1 VQPAVSALTVGI
13 MQPYFL
19 PYIGY
24 WQLLAAVDRFVV
36 YDNIQYAKKGWI
48 NRNRFLRNGADA
60 FFTVPLKKGSDF
72 LNVADRVIADDFD
85 PRTVLNPLAAAY
97 RKAPSF
103 GDAFPV
109 IEAIVSAAPRN
120 LFEYLHH
127 SITVTADYLGIR
139 TPIVV
144 SSTVP
149 VDHALKGERKVLAIC
164 EALGATRYVNAIGGR
179 ELYAPASF
187 AGQGIDLK
195 FLQTRPISYRQYDEP
210 FVPFLSIVDVMMF
223 NSRDAVRGMLGEYEL
238 V

>member
-1 VQPAVSALTVGI
+1 MTLGI

-72 LNVADRVIADDFD
+72 LNVADRAIADDFD
-85 PRTVLNPLAAAY
+85 PKTLLNPLAAAY
-97 RKAPSF
+97 RKAPCF
-103 GDAFPV
+103 DAVFPM
-109 IEAIVSAAPRN
+109 IEAIVTAAPRN

-127 SITVTADYLGIR
+127 SLVVTANYLEIR

-144 SSTVP
+144 SSTVAI
-149 VDHALKGERKVLAIC
+149 DHGLKAERKVLALC
-164 EALGATRYVNAIGGR
+164 QALGATRYVNAIGGR
-179 ELYAPASF
+179 ELYSTSAF
-187 AGQGIDLK
+187 AEQGIELK
-195 FLQTRPISYRQYDEP
+195 FIQSRPITYRQYDNP
-210 FVPFLSIVDVMMF
+210 FVPGLSIVDVLMF
-223 NSRDAVRGMLGEYEL
+223 NSRDAVRDMLGEYDL

>member
-1 VQPAVSALTVGI
+1 

-60 FFTVPLKKGSDF
+60 IFTVPLKKGSDF
-72 LNVADRVIADDFD
+72 LNVADRAVADDFD
-85 PRTVLNPLAAAY
+85 PKSLLNPLAAAY
-97 RKAPSF
+97 RKAPFF
-103 GDAFPV
+103 GAVFPV
-109 IEAIVSAAPRN
+109 IESIVTAAPRN

-127 SITVTADYLGIR
+127 SIVVTANYLEIR

-144 SSTVP
+144 SSAVTI
-149 VDHALKGERKVLAIC
+149 DHDLKADRKVLALC
-164 EALGATRYVNAIGGR
+164 TALGATRYVNAIGGR
-179 ELYAPASF
+179 ELYSVPAF
-187 AGQGIDLK
+187 AGQGIELK
-195 FLQTRPISYRQYDEP
+195 FMQSRPIVYAQYSNP
-210 FVPFLSIVDVMMF
+210 FVPGLSIVDVMMF
-223 NSRDAVRGMLGEYEL
+223 NSRDAVRGMLGEYDL

>member
-1 VQPAVSALTVGI
+1 VTLGI

-19 PYIGY
+19 PYLGY

-48 NRNRFLRNGADA
+48 NRNRFLRNGTDA

-72 LNVADRVIADDFD
+72 LNVVDRSIADDFD
-85 PRTVLNPLAAAY
+85 PATLLNPLAAAY
-97 RKAPSF
+97 RKAPYF
-103 GDAFPV
+103 DAVFPLV
-109 IEAIVSAAPRN
+109 ESIVAAAPRH

-127 SITVTADYLGIR
+127 SLVATARYLDIR

-149 VDHALKGERKVLAIC
+149 IDHALKGEAKVMALC
-164 EALGATRYVNAIGGR
+164 TALGATRYVNAIGGR
-179 ELYAPASF
+179 ELYSAPAF
-187 AGQGIDLK
+187 AGRGIELK
-195 FLQTRPISYRQYDEP
+195 FIQSRPMAYAQYGQP
-210 FVPFLSIVDVMMF
+210 FVPGLSIVDVMMF
-223 NSRDAVRGMLGEYEL
+223 NSRDAVRAMLGEYDL